1 MSSIQELTDA
11 TLRAIFKHFAK
22 YLFIE
27 REDNIQMSLWVIHTY
42 LLEELRF
49 SPRLIFNASQPASG
63 KSTAQE
69 RVSALC
75 YHSQKVGNFSSGAS
89 IANFFK
95 AEPRTLHLDEAEN
108 YLDPTQNKSMYDALM
123 AILCDGYKLG
133 AVKLTSEKGKD
144 GNWQSNSGNMF
155 GAVSL
160 AGTHTPISSALRT
173 RSLIIQMRKDT
184 EKRAQRF
191 SERFQGGE
199 VEELRANLDHI
210 RERRQEF
217 EDIELDER
225 LHFPSGLD
233 SRRVDMYSPLVQIAL
248 VAKGG
253 WFEEIFKIMES
264 EVSSSQAITDSGEHL
279 TRIQR
284 LYRDIYEVL
293 KNREGF
299 ISSTE
304 LVNQLRSF
312 NPEEWQSYESGAKPL
327 NTQSLA
333 SYLHRDGIF
342 QTRQANLR
350 GYHQEAFAKEF
361 KAHSLIPL
369 GSAELA
375 KSAEL
380 AETRSE

>member
-1 MSSIQELTDA
+1 MSSIQDLTEA
-11 TLRAIFKHFAK
+11 TLRGVFNHFAR

-27 REDNIQMSLWVIHTY
+27 REDNIQMSLWVVHTY

-108 YLDPTQNKSMYDALM
+108 YLDPSVNKASYDSLM

-160 AGTHTPISSALRT
+160 AGTHTPISNALRT

-184 EKRAQRF
+184 EKKAQRF

-199 VEELRANLDHI
+199 VEELKANLHLI
-210 RERRQEF
+210 RERREEF
-217 EDIELDER
+217 ATIELDER
-225 LHFPSGLD
+225 IHFPAGLD
-233 SRRVDMYSPLVQIAL
+233 SRRVDMYSPLVQVAL
-248 VAKGG
+248 VAGEG
-253 WFEEIFKIMES
+253 WFNEIFRIMES
-264 EVSSSQAITDSGEHL
+264 EVNASQAITDSGEHL

-284 LYRDIYEVL
+284 LYRDIFEVIQT
-293 KNREGF
+293 REGF

-304 LVNQLRSF
+304 LVNLLRTH
-312 NPEEWQSYESGAKPL
+312 NPEEWQSYDSGNKPL

-333 SYLHRDGIF
+333 IYLHKDGIF
-342 QTRQANLR
+342 QSRQSNLR
-350 GYHQEAFAKEF
+350 GYFRAQFDKEF
-361 KAHSLIPL
+361 KAHSLISL
-369 GSAELA
+369 GLA
-375 KSAEL
+375 
-380 AETRSE
+380 